1 MSFVIA
7 YVTAI
12 YRLFMVNSAI
22 LPNKKMLEDVSILS
36 DYDNNFYY
44 FYV

>member
-7 YVTAI
+7 CDTAI

-22 LPNKKMLEDVSILS
+22 LPNKKMSEDVSFLS
-36 DYDNNFYY
+36 DYDNSFYC